1 MKKPQAE
8 EAAGHTEETMNMQD
22 LIPLKDYAEKNNID
36 VSTLRHRIRNGT
48 LPEAVKM
55 ANAWF
60 VPRDLPLV
68 DNRTKGRTRRWN
80 KTEE

>member
-1 MKKPQAE
+1 MD
-8 EAAGHTEETMNMQD
+8 MQD

>member
-1 MKKPQAE
+1 M
-8 EAAGHTEETMNMQD
+8 GN
-22 LIPLKDYAEKNNID
+22 LIPLKDYAEMNNID

-48 LPEAVKM
+48 LPEAVKL

-68 DNRTKGRTRRWN
+68 DHRTKGKSRRWAN
-80 KTEE
+80 KSEE